1 VCGGVGEGGLEH
13 DVNECDATCGRLQ
26 TKNPIIRVFG
36 GGELVLA
43 LRNILESWVLL
54 EQLRDRIG
62 YHGMYEILD
71 YQSTLDIPMQRAMQ
85 RLLSGAR

>member
-1 VCGGVGEGGLEH
+1 MADAPGESTWQGKLLTIFHVFSGEG
-13 DVNECDATCGRLQ
+13 
-26 TKNPIIRVFG
+26 
-36 GGELVLA
+36 LVLV

-71 YQSTLDIPMQRAMQ
+71 CQSTLDIQDAKGDAATITFDAWVAS
-85 RLLSGAR
+85 LS

>member
-1 VCGGVGEGGLEH
+1 MADTLGESTWQGKLLTIFRVFSGEG
-13 DVNECDATCGRLQ
+13 
-26 TKNPIIRVFG
+26 
-36 GGELVLA
+36 LVLA

-71 YQSTLDIPMQRAMQ
+71 YHSTLD
-85 RLLSGAR
+85 LSDPTGEKAQSAGVR